1 MMMYLN
7 ENEMKKLSSR
17 ELKSFIEQNVGS
29 KEDVVKA
36 SVFRAR
42 ISLQK
47 VRKEEKRLE
56 ELEKF
61 ARNYRY

>member
-1 MMMYLN
+1 MMYLS
-7 ENEMKKLSSR
+7 EKEMKDFNSK
-17 ELKSFIEQNVGS
+17 ELKSFIEKNASS
-29 KEDVVKA
+29 KDDVVKA

-42 ISLQK
+42 IALQH